1 MDRQNLSVEVLADRL
16 MEKLD
21 QAIDELNLEVTTRKV
36 KIKDEDGE
44 TTTEELEI
52 TKSIIDRM
60 GLKQLTSVL
69 KELQTIKGD
78 IAEIGGAGNL
88 NLPATVIGKFGC
100 LAPVI
105 SVLDQ
110 GIHDQLLVIYGENTA
125 TEPHNL
131 GDPSQELG
139 ICALVEPHRGGE
151 IADTELLKNI
161 QNEIGHF
168 VGYVMIVLINTRKE
182 DILIV
187 LRVSAAN
194 KLTVYPFTALDK
206 EV

>member
-69 KELQTIKGD
+69 KELQTIKGEFPVPED
-78 IAEIGGAGNL
+78 QEDTGVILLAERREMQNA
-88 NLPATVIGKFGC
+88 KC
-100 LAPVI
+100 
-105 SVLDQ
+105 
-110 GIHDQLLVIYGENTA
+110 EM
-125 TEPHNL
+125 
-131 GDPSQELG
+131 
-139 ICALVEPHRGGE
+139 
-151 IADTELLKNI
+151 
-161 QNEIGHF
+161 QNECACQ
-168 VGYVMIVLINTRKE
+168 E
-182 DILIV
+182 
-187 LRVSAAN
+187 
-194 KLTVYPFTALDK
+194 
-206 EV
+206 